1 MNIDKQFWKTIYYWI
16 RYLNFDIVSREKD
29 DQEIWLAHKRK
40 KQVVIFK
47 QHIKSTQE
55 IRFDKAKVLEH
66 KDEIANFISFEPQSF
81 EFYYFTESEFSEEQL
96 NEVSPIRIKFNVI
109 RH

>member
-1 MNIDKQFWKTIYYWI
+1 M
-16 RYLNFDIVSREKD
+16 
-29 DQEIWLAHKRK
+29 
-40 KQVVIFK
+40 
-47 QHIKSTQE
+47 
-55 IRFDKAKVLEH
+55 LEH

-109 RH
+109 RHTKDLIKHMPIYFWLDLFQKIMIKRHICSINAKY

>member
-1 MNIDKQFWKTIYYWI
+1 M
-16 RYLNFDIVSREKD
+16 
-29 DQEIWLAHKRK
+29 
-40 KQVVIFK
+40 
-47 QHIKSTQE
+47 
-55 IRFDKAKVLEH
+55 LEH

-109 RH
+109 RHKRFDKAYAEYILARLISEDNDKRHICSINAKY

>member
-1 MNIDKQFWKTIYYWI
+1 M
-16 RYLNFDIVSREKD
+16 
-29 DQEIWLAHKRK
+29 
-40 KQVVIFK
+40 
-47 QHIKSTQE
+47 
-55 IRFDKAKVLEH
+55 LEH

-109 RH
+109 RHTQKI

>member
-66 KDEIANFISFEPQSF
+66 KDEIANFISFEPQS
-81 EFYYFTESEFSEEQL
+81 L
-96 NEVSPIRIKFNVI
+96 NFIILQNRNFQKNN
-109 RH
+109 

>member
-47 QHIKSTQE
+47 QH
-55 IRFDKAKVLEH
+55 
-66 KDEIANFISFEPQSF
+66 
-81 EFYYFTESEFSEEQL
+81 
-96 NEVSPIRIKFNVI
+96 
-109 RH
+109 